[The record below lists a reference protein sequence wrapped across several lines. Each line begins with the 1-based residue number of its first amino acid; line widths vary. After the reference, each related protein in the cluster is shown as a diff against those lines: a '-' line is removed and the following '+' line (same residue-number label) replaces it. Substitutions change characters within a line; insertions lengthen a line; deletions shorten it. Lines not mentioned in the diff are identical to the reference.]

1 MGSKLMMTTQDK
13 PRDNDGVIHSAMT
26 KEKPLSVDEE
36 RLKSIIRAEIERVL
50 FDMKCD
56 KPLDTIKEPET
67 IKDKDNI
74 SLGLSNMDEETM
86 VQADRRRKKKWAK
99 QREEYRKEIKR
110 KQDNRHK
117 CRKQRVTK
125 EHTVFNRWKELV
137 FG

>member
-1 MGSKLMMTTQDK
+1 MMTIKDK
-13 PRDNDGVIHSAMT
+13 PKDEDGVIHSAMT
-26 KEKPLSVDEE
+26 KDKPLSVDEE

-56 KPLDTIKEPET
+56 KPLDTIEEPET

>member
-1 MGSKLMMTTQDK
+1 MMTTQDK